1 MKIVYDRAER
11 EGKMMKMMKKATA
24 VILAAA
30 MAAALTACGG
40 GEKAET
46 TAADTKAETTA
57 AKEDAKG
64 AESSAEETKAGE
76 EAAAGGTIL
85 MATNAEFEPWEF
97 HDGDAI
103 AGAIAEKLGM
113 ELKVEDMA
121 FDAII
126 PSVASG
132 KCDFAMAGMTVN
144 PERAAS
150 VDFTDTY
157 ASSSLVILVKADN
170 TEITGEDTLAGHV
183 VGAQLGTTGDTTASD
198 ICGDDKVE
206 RYNTFFEAVQSL
218 KQGKIDAVLLDKAPA
233 NVFLSQNDDL
243 KQAGEELGKEEYAIA
258 VEKGN
263 TELLEKLNAAIAE
276 LKEDGT
282 IDEIVNKYIPAE

>member
-1 MKIVYDRAER
+1 
-11 EGKMMKMMKKATA
+11 
-24 VILAAA
+24 

-97 HDGDAI
+97 HDGDAIVGIDPEI

-258 VEKGN
+258 VKKGN

>member
-1 MKIVYDRAER
+1 
-11 EGKMMKMMKKATA
+11 MMKKATA

-46 TAADTKAETTA
+46 TAADTKTETTA

-103 AGAIAEKLGM
+103 VGIDPEIAGAIAEKLGM

-126 PSVASG
+126 PAVASG
-132 KCDFAMAGMTVN
+132 QCDCAMAGMTVN

-258 VEKGN
+258 VKKGN

>member
-1 MKIVYDRAER
+1 
-11 EGKMMKMMKKATA
+11 MMKKATA

-46 TAADTKAETTA
+46 TAADTKTETTA

-64 AESSAEETKAGE
+64 AESPAEETKAGE

-97 HDGDAI
+97 HDGDAIVGIDPEI

-170 TEITGEDTLAGHV
+170 TEITGEDTL
-183 VGAQLGTTGDTTASD
+183 GTTGDTTASD

-258 VEKGN
+258 VKKGN

>member
-1 MKIVYDRAER
+1 
-11 EGKMMKMMKKATA
+11 
-24 VILAAA
+24 
-30 MAAALTACGG
+30 
-40 GEKAET
+40 
-46 TAADTKAETTA
+46 
-57 AKEDAKG
+57 
-64 AESSAEETKAGE
+64 
-76 EAAAGGTIL
+76 

-103 AGAIAEKLGM
+103 VGIDPEIAGAIAEKLGM
-113 ELKVEDMA
+113 ELKVEDLA

-132 KCDFAMAGMTVN
+132 KWDFAMAGMTVN

-258 VEKGN
+258 VKKGN